1 MNAFIA
7 AVLEK
12 KTILVANEG
21 RLLKKSFLGIAIL
34 AMAFQTNNFGEMVR
48 NTLVDAYLQVSV
60 FVGFTLFIFI
70 GMDALTRFN
79 ISNILEKTKKFHV
92 VMASLLGALPG
103 CGLSLIH
110 I

>member
-34 AMAFQTNNFGEMVR
+34 AMAFQTNNFGEMV
-48 NTLVDAYLQVSV
+48 SC
-60 FVGFTLFIFI
+60 
-70 GMDALTRFN
+70 
-79 ISNILEKTKKFHV
+79 
-92 VMASLLGALPG
+92 LLYTSPSPRD
-103 CGLSLIH
+103 LSTSRMPSSA
-110 I
+110 